1 MPLEEIVTV
10 LSMRLVMIGGSPCQ
24 VIFAV
29 TMQDVIAVIARTLGD
44 KALTMNAADLMTV
57 RKEVRIAI
65 DHDLDLRDFVQPG
78 IESWQVQKSMN

>member
-1 MPLEEIVTV
+1 MPLEEIVTA

-29 TMQDVIAVIARTLGD
+29 TMQDVIAEIARTLGD

-57 RKEVRIAI
+57 QKEVRIAI
-65 DHDLDLRDFVQPG
+65 NHDLDLRDYIQPG
-78 IESWQVQKSMN
+78 IEVWQVQKSMN